1 VHDPLSTYDLVH
13 DELDQRLETG
23 YLVQRDAETFAGLA
37 PEDEPQLEA
46 VYRSLTAAP
55 RDPDWRYDEP
65 RGAEAVFGSLGS
77 MPAAPPPSDVADRVL
92 GGWLGRIAG
101 CNLGKPV
108 EQGDHWTSSHLRTY
122 LELAGAWPLRDYIP
136 VIDPLPPEYVFRD
149 NWVNTTLGRV
159 SGSDRDDDIDY
170 PILNLH
176 LLEQHGRDLSPG
188 LVAHAWLTYLPYL
201 QIYTAERV
209 AYRNL
214 LERVPA
220 AEVATHRN
228 PYREWIGALIRGDV
242 FGWTNPGDPL
252 TAARLAYQDASLS
265 HVDNGIYGEMW
276 SAALVASAFTAA
288 TVRDAFD
295 ASLAAVP
302 PGSRLAEALEHVRSL
317 KNDGRSWEEA
327 LAQIQAAYGHYSWV
341 HTINNAA
348 IIAAGL
354 LWGDDDY
361 ASTVGLTVA
370 GGWDTDSNGATAGSV
385 AGVVLG
391 AQNLP
396 AQFIDPLEDRTRSAL
411 FGFDHSVIS
420 QLAQRTTRLAT
431 RGDA

>member
-1 VHDPLSTYDLVH
+1 
-13 DELDQRLETG
+13 
-23 YLVQRDAETFAGLA
+23 
-37 PEDEPQLEA
+37 
-46 VYRSLTAAP
+46 
-55 RDPDWRYDEP
+55 
-65 RGAEAVFGSLGS
+65 
-77 MPAAPPPSDVADRVL
+77 
-92 GGWLGRIAG
+92 
-101 CNLGKPV
+101 
-108 EQGDHWTSSHLRTY
+108 
-122 LELAGAWPLRDYIP
+122 
-136 VIDPLPPEYVFRD
+136 VFRD

-159 SGSDRDDDIDY
+159 RGSDRDDDIDY

-176 LLEQHGRDLSPG
+176 LLEQHGSDLSPG
-188 LVAHAWLTYLPYL
+188 HVAQGWLTYLPYL

-220 AEVATHRN
+220 AEIATHRN

-242 FGWTNPGDPL
+242 FGWINPGDPL
-252 TAARLAYQDASLS
+252 AAARLAYQDASLS

-276 SAALVASAFTAA
+276 SAALVASAFTSA

-302 PGSRLAEALEHVRSL
+302 PGSRLAEALEHVRAL
-317 KNDGRSWEEA
+317 RTAGRTWEDA
-327 LAQIQAAYGHYSWV
+327 LGEIQASYGHYSWV

-348 IIAAGL
+348 VIAAGL

-391 AQNLP
+391 AANLP
-396 AQFIDPLEDRTRSAL
+396 AQFIDPLENRTRSAL
-411 FGFDHSVIS
+411 FGFDNSVIS
-420 QLAQRTTRLAT
+420 QLAERTTRLAS
-431 RGDA
+431 RADA